1 MNRIVCIEGGIGV
14 GKSTLGRDLAEY
26 MNREGCVTRFYPE
39 PFNQDLLEMFIGDM
53 PRYAFA
59 FQLYMLTRRQLNYND
74 AAHRTHE
81 SSVIDRS
88 LVGDYVFMKLQHSL
102 GNVSDA
108 EHAIYLAEYAKYTIY
123 KPDVVIYLKVEL
135 DEMQRRIECRGRD
148 GETKY
153 KLDYLDEL
161 QKTYDVVLPQHI
173 PANRIVMVDWN
184 GDKVSDGKVNSDVLR
199 DLAAEVERVCG

>member
-1 MNRIVCIEGGIGV
+1 
-14 GKSTLGRDLAEY
+14 
-26 MNREGCVTRFYPE
+26 
-39 PFNQDLLEMFIGDM
+39 
-53 PRYAFA
+53 
-59 FQLYMLTRRQLNYND
+59 
-74 AAHRTHE
+74 
-81 SSVIDRS
+81 
-88 LVGDYVFMKLQHSL
+88 MKLQRSL

-108 EHAIYLAEYAKYTIY
+108 EYAIYLAEYAKYTIY

-173 PANRIVMVDWN
+173 PAGRIVTVD
-184 GDKVSDGKVNSDVLR
+184 
-199 DLAAEVERVCG
+199 